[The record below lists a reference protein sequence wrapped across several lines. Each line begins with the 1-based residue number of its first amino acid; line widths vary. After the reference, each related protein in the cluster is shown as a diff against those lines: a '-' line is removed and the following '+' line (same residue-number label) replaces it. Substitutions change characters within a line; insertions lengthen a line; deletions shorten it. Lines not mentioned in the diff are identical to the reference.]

1 MADDLVAKK
10 LELLAQQ
17 KLKAER
23 IHELLCGMF
32 DTSCSALLSFY
43 GVTQSSVAPGGFN
56 EVSRKTCKNLD
67 AAITASKRPGYFA
80 YYEQPDE
87 TKNSIRSG
95 EVQRLQEQVN
105 QLQKQIDQLS
115 DKIDHATSAAN
126 ASSSSAAA
134 AESPN
139 VQSLKQWLNTYGSPS
154 QTTSDR
160 YTSFTPDRKVYGGTA
175 HYSAFKSQSSTMK
188 KGRLTK

>member
-1 MADDLVAKK
+1 M
-10 LELLAQQ
+10 
-17 KLKAER
+17 
-23 IHELLCGMF
+23 
-32 DTSCSALLSFY
+32 SPSFF
-43 GVTQSSVAPGGFN
+43 GVTSFFLAPGGFN
-56 EVSRKTCKNLD
+56 EVSRKTCKNLE
-67 AAITASKRPGYFA
+67 AAITASKQPGYFV

-87 TKNSIRSG
+87 TKSSIRDG

-115 DKIDHATSAAN
+115 DKIDHTASAAN
-126 ASSSSAAA
+126 GSSAATA

-139 VQSLKQWLNTYGSPS
+139 VQSLKQWLNTYGSPV
-154 QTTSDR
+154 QTASDR